1 MFRFRNRCT
10 PIALSSHSSGIA
22 AGKKRAVQGK
32 GAVYPF
38 GGYRVGRTVSVAGRY
53 RPGRAAD
60 APFSAPDRRL
70 RPFWRSRSLIC
81 HTYGRRSGERHT
93 HEVGGQIPYPYISN
107 QDYSDIQVVS
117 YPGGRVPTAR
127 KEPPIGYRLRRCGG
141 CFSGCRGMTDTLPY
155 RRQGVTQRE
164 RKRCQDGGPSDG
176 APSFPTDG
184 LVI

>member
-1 MFRFRNRCT
+1 MFRFRNCCT
-10 PIALSSHSSGIA
+10 PIALSSRSGGIA

-38 GGYRVGRTVSVAGRY
+38 GGHRVGRTASVAGRY
-53 RPGRAAD
+53 RPDRAAD

-70 RPFWRSRSLIC
+70 RPFWLFRSLIC

-117 YPGGRVPTAR
+117 YPGGHVPAAR
-127 KEPPIGYRLRRCGG
+127 QEPPIGYRLRRCGS
-141 CFSGCRGMTDTLPY
+141 CFFRVPRYDRYAALPQAKRDTEGKKRVP
-155 RRQGVTQRE
+155 RRRAVSRQI
-164 RKRCQDGGPSDG
+164 
-176 APSFPTDG
+176 AW
-184 LVI
+184 